1 MIAKSPIIK
10 SRIRKVPKSFSWIDH
25 RLVREKHLDRC
36 THAQSALYLF
46 LVCVADSEG
55 LSYYGDKTI
64 MSRLSMDFETL
75 NAARSGLLQHG
86 LVAWQPPIYQVLG
99 LDPAPKKIRRRKSM
113 MQLSDIFKTISEAN
127 HD

>member
-1 MIAKSPIIK
+1 M
-10 SRIRKVPKSFSWIDH
+10 PKSFSWIDH

-46 LVCVADSEG
+46 LVCVADNEG

-64 MSRLSMDFETL
+64 MSRLSMDFEVL
-75 NAARSGLLQHG
+75 NEARSGLIQHG

-99 LDPAPKKIRRRKSM
+99 LDPAPEKVRRRKSM
-113 MQLSDIFKTISEAN
+113 MQLSDIFKTMSEGN